1 MPKKKEFNKFR
12 SEMPDAEWNGRVL
25 VVPSWVL
32 AVTSDRMQ
40 KSNVSQSRIESW
52 KLTGEMN
59 DRATEKKSGMTFEGY
74 TKIQSYLRSWQA
86 RPQKQP
92 QKILW
97 LA

>member
-12 SEMPDAEWNGRVL
+12 SEMPDAEWNGWVL

-52 KLTGEMN
+52 KLTGEM
-59 DRATEKKSGMTFEGY
+59 TSGKSQVVIY
-74 TKIQSYLRSWQA
+74 SYIAYIAFIVSLQA
-86 RPQKQP
+86 SQYIDIIVSERNYDV
-92 QKILW
+92 L
-97 LA
+97 